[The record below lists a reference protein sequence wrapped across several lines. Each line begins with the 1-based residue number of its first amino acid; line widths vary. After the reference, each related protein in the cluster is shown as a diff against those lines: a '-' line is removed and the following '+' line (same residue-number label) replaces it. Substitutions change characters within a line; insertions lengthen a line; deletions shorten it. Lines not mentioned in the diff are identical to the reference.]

1 MSSYD
6 DNEFSF
12 GKALVLGSGTLAV
25 IAGALGLVSL
35 QGNPSKRFI
44 GERIDPG
51 NVALKVNQYGDP
63 SKRGVENATL
73 HYDGMVRYND
83 REERL
88 IQVPNTSQVYVFSA
102 KESNFSSQNQEIT
115 ASLKGVPTYLDFAL
129 NFAAKTDKAETKDG
143 KPNNNPN
150 YTYIHSLVK
159 ELNFKDM
166 NTFLDF
172 NIQEGLNTCANNL
185 AQTLRV
191 PESADNPTRLI
202 GLTPENFNSH
212 IPLFNSEMLKC
223 ISSRF
228 PQFKFVS
235 ANIQGVPRFP
245 EEVQKRV
252 TQSVTAVTES
262 NAQIIKARAER
273 ETAEAKLATVRAES
287 RIKIEEAETAA
298 RVQRIN
304 LQSLNNPLALKAK
317 ELENNQE
324 IRKIEANKWN
334 GTKPNVIIYGTN
346 VNAVG
351 NPEETK

>member
-1 MSSYD
+1 MSYND
-6 DNEFSF
+6 DTKFNL
-12 GKALVLGSGTLAV
+12 GKWIGGVSLAV
-25 IAGALGLVSL
+25 IIGTWGVVSL

-102 KESNFSSQNQEIT
+102 SASNFSPQNQEIT
-115 ASLKGVPTYLDFAL
+115 ASLKGVPTYLDFAV
-129 NFAAKTDKAETKDG
+129 NMSARTDKAETKEG

-159 ELNFKDM
+159 ELNFRDM
-166 NTFLDF
+166 KTFLDI

-191 PESADNPTRLI
+191 PESTENNGRLT
-202 GLTPENFNSH
+202 GLTPENFNAN
-212 IPLFNSEMLKC
+212 IPKFNAEMLNC
-223 ISSRF
+223 ISARF
-228 PQFKFVS
+228 PQFTFVS
-235 ANIQGVPRFP
+235 VNIQGVPRFP

-262 NAQIIKARAER
+262 NAQIIKAEAER

-298 RVQRIN
+298 RVQKIN
-304 LQSLNNPLALKAK
+304 LQSLNNPLSLRAK
-317 ELENNQE
+317 QLEYEQE
-324 IRKIEANKWN
+324 IRKIEAGKWN
-334 GTKPNVIIYGTN
+334 GVKPNVIIYGTN

-351 NPEETK
+351 NPSK